1 MSEAKDE
8 TREHN
13 RLAGVWYNLTV
24 TERWNVPIL
33 LVLFAVLIGA
43 GLVFAF

>member
-1 MSEAKDE
+1 VTE
-8 TREHN
+8 TKHENQERN

-33 LVLFAVLIGA
+33 LVLFAVLFGA